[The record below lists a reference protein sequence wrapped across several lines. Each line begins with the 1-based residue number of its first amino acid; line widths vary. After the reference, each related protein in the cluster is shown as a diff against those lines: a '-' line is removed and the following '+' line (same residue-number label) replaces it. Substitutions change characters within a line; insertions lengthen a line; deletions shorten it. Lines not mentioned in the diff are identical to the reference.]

1 MRAHLNL
8 HLSSL
13 SPPFSTH
20 QYEDA
25 EDKRLSQG
33 GSGGASGTQSPAR
46 WQFWCLHKHRDCT
59 IHGRRQGQQIRAQKL
74 EAYLDNDLEAADG
87 SFGRALAGAALFCI
101 FAGLFGVFQYYGGVD
116 GLAAITAPQRAIR
129 GI

>member
-1 MRAHLNL
+1 M
-8 HLSSL
+8 
-13 SPPFSTH
+13 
-20 QYEDA
+20 
-25 EDKRLSQG
+25 SQG
-33 GSGGASGTQSPAR
+33 GSGGGIGRPNRRGGLPGSYTNTETAR
-46 WQFWCLHKHRDCT
+46 FVKGADK
-59 IHGRRQGQQIRAQKL
+59 GQMIRAQKL

-87 SFGRALAGAALFCI
+87 TFGRVLAGAALFCI

>member
-1 MRAHLNL
+1 MGG
-8 HLSSL
+8 
-13 SPPFSTH
+13 
-20 QYEDA
+20 
-25 EDKRLSQG
+25 DK
-33 GSGGASGTQSPAR
+33 
-46 WQFWCLHKHRDCT
+46 
-59 IHGRRQGQQIRAQKL
+59 GQQIRAQKL